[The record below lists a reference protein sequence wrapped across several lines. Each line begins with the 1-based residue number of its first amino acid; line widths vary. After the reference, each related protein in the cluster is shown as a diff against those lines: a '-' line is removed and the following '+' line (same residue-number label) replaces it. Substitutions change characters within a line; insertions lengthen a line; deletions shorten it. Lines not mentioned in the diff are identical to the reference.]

1 LSEERRK
8 EFIKLAGHKAEDSKI
23 SIRNIRRRAKETLDK
38 MIKDGEA
45 GEDEVR
51 RAEKELEDT
60 THKYV
65 AQIDGLLEHKKAE
78 LLEV

>member
-1 LSEERRK
+1 
-8 EFIKLAGHKAEDSKI
+8 
-23 SIRNIRRRAKETLDK
+23 
-38 MIKDGEA
+38 

-60 THKYV
+60 THRYV
-65 AQIDGLLEHKKAE
+65 AAVDDLLKHKEKE